1 MPLSRLDNFLK
12 NVRGNVIYVNPN
24 DLDATDAV
32 ENQGN
37 SLGRP
42 FITIQ
47 RALIEAARFS
57 YQQGLDND
65 RFGKTSIVLYPG
77 EHDVDNRPGWLP
89 DNSTDPIRYRL
100 RSGTTSSDFP
110 ALSTTSNFDLA
121 SPNNILYKVNS
132 IYGGVIVPRG
142 VSIVGMDVRKTK
154 IRPLYVPNPDNTN
167 IERSAIFRMTG
178 GSYFWQ
184 FSILDG
190 NPNGKV
196 YKDYTE
202 AQFIPNFTHHK
213 LTSFE
218 FVDGVNYIDLKDIF
232 NTYYTPRTDLDVYYE
247 KIGLLY
253 GSASGRAVEPD
264 YPSSGLD
271 IQPKIDE
278 YRIIGPKS
286 GEVNI
291 SKIIAGDGS
300 TTSDIITVDI
310 STGLAGLDVDTAFNV
325 SGVPD
330 AAYNGSFTVNQVL
343 YQNSSGLTTSFK
355 YVVPVNPVNAAP
367 TVSASKVVLDTNTVE
382 SSSPYIF
389 NVDMSSVLG
398 LNGLHADGSK
408 VSGFKSIIVQN
419 FKGIGLQKDNNAF
432 VKYNATTGSYD
443 DSTTISNIHNDGNAK
458 YKPAY
463 YNYHIK
469 ASNNALVEI
478 DSTEAA
484 GFAQQFV
491 TETGGE
497 FTLTN
502 SNSSYG
508 QNALISKGFRSDSFL
523 RDDVGYIT
531 NIIPPKENVDAN
543 INLEYG
549 AIDVGLTTAGA
560 GAGTTSKLYLYQ
572 ETNLS
577 DPPESVIQ
585 GYRFGAKNNDKLN
598 TLITQEGA
606 SVEYFARIVMPN
618 TGLGSTQVSSVK
630 KEIVGRNVSTG
641 NSITD
646 STLTLTKGHQFINA
660 ESIRI
665 VSDNARLPDGI
676 DANRI
681 YYAITTNLAGDQI
694 KIATSANDAVDA
706 KALTINNLG
715 GTLTVESRVS
725 DKLAG
730 EVGHPIQYDT
740 TNSNWYV
747 NVGTAATDNT
757 LAPTIISLDT
767 ANLGDATPRTFVTR
781 KPDSRTLSDK
791 IYKYRYVIPAGSGIT
806 SARAP
811 KSSFVV
817 QESNDVTGLNNTEV
831 ALQFSPTSVTMTNE
845 TEMRNF
851 SFLRTCTYV
860 SSGVVTYDTE
870 LPHGLSV
877 GSRVKILNVT
887 SAENTTGIG
896 NSGYNGTF
904 TVSDVTGLTQ
914 FKVNDGPTTD
924 PDQFSNNVSTRTTAL
939 PTYQRVN
946 TSNNFYIYNIDE
958 IREYVS
964 GEQDGVYYFTAVDAS
979 STPAVTPFTDK
990 SKFSFS
996 QPIKDLYPQ
1005 YDRDNPNSNPS
1016 ATQTYALPDK
1026 TGEVVVDEVKNSIT
1040 KQGVDRAYY
1049 DLGVGVAI
1057 TDIQSDQVGVAHT
1070 VFTTYDHGLNRVTQ
1084 FGVVSG
1090 GVGYGVNSGA
1100 TEYYYNATVRKVG
1113 IQTYIDNTT
1122 STKWQ
1127 PFGVNATCRVTVNS
1141 SRVITGAEVMNGGTN
1156 YREGDLL
1163 WLDQECVPHAETA
1176 VGFTTAILEVT
1187 KIYDNVGDTVS
1198 IAGIT
1203 STNYG
1208 DYNQLYRIT
1217 GISTQTGTKEF
1228 IVDSRVGV
1236 TDGAVHHETGV
1247 GVTDTANGYAQVTGE
1262 GLTIS
1267 AIDYTNT
1274 LGIATITTSTAHG
1287 LRPNNTIFVGGA
1299 TNSFWN
1305 AGFVVTEVVS
1315 LTKAVLN
1322 VGVSTLSPGVA
1333 GTVRGYYPGL
1343 SAQGGNVTLYDEN
1356 FGGRQQNIY
1365 GGITDTLSSAMSAST
1380 DEVNTT
1386 SIASVDWKIGDYL
1399 RIDDEIMRIK
1409 STVSGNP
1416 LKVFRGLLGTQAAA
1430 HVNGSVIRQLIVEP
1444 VELRKPS
1451 STRATSHT
1459 FEYVGYGP
1467 GNYSTALPSRQDTS
1481 PSFDEQLLAQSFTCG
1496 GGVNVY
1502 TGMNDSGDFFVGNKK
1517 IDATTGKEEVFDTP
1531 VPTVT
1536 GEDLFSA
1543 GAASGVDIITP
1554 LEVTVSRSIK
1564 VEGGAND
1571 DILSQFDGPVSFS
1584 KKVTSSSDEGIE
1596 ANSIFLQGDA
1606 TVSRKYTVGIST
1618 PVTSG
1623 NPGDIVWQDNPP
1635 RGGTTGWVFTT
1646 NNDWAPFGAISASA
1660 LINEANFDR
1669 IGIATTACGTDE
1681 TLRVGSGSSTFVI
1694 ENGAVGIGSTA
1705 NGAKLRVDG
1714 LLYANTIEGD
1724 GSGLFNL
1731 AVDSLWTLY
1740 DSALHPSAQ
1749 GNGVSPTIGIGST
1762 TAGRSNITLNLDGT
1776 NNANVGAGGTDLHVV
1791 NTSKFLRQSEFTGG
1805 INLDNDL
1812 GIGVSSAGHK
1822 LHVLT
1827 ADNAG
1832 ALLESTDATSL
1843 IAFKD
1848 NSTTNNVQLGA
1859 VTDDLIIKTGGSE
1872 RVRLSSAGKVGIA
1885 TATPRATL
1893 DVEGETRLKTYT
1905 ELPVPVGSS
1914 SGIVNL
1920 DLSAGQTFTVTTT
1933 EDITEFRCTNFTSSM
1948 ATAFTIKLVQGTT
1961 ARNVG
1966 IDTFKTSA
1974 GVVIPVYWPGGI
1986 EPTVTKTADAID
1998 VYSFMTFD
2006 GGSSLFGVVGGQNF
2020 S

>member
-65 RFGKTSIVLYPG
+65 RFGKTTVVLYPG
-77 EHDVDNRPGWLP
+77 EHVVDNRPGWLP

-100 RSGTTSSDFP
+100 RQGTTSQDFP
-110 ALSTTSNFDLA
+110 ALSTTSEFDLT
-121 SPNNILYKVNS
+121 STNNILYKVNS

-154 IRPLYVPNPDNTN
+154 IRPTYVPNPDNAN

-253 GSASGRAVEPD
+253 GAASGRAVEPD

-291 SKIIAGDGS
+291 SKIISGNG
-300 TTSDIITVDI
+300 TTPTDVVTVDI
-310 STGLAGLDVDTAFNV
+310 LTGLEGLDVDTSFNID
-325 SGVPD
+325 GVPD
-330 AAYNGSFTVNQVL
+330 SAYNGSFVVTQVVS
-343 YQNSSGLTTSFK
+343 QNSAGLTTSFK
-355 YVVPVNPVNAAP
+355 YTVPVNPTDAAP

-382 SSSPYIF
+382 SASPFIYD
-389 NVDMSSVLG
+389 VDMSSVLG

-408 VSGFKSIIVQN
+408 VSGFKSIIVNN

-443 DSTTISNIHNDGNAK
+443 DSTTIANIHNDGNAK

-478 DSTEAA
+478 DSTEAS

-508 QNALISKGFRSDSFL
+508 QNALISKGFRSDAFL

-531 NIIPPKENVDAN
+531 NIIPPKENLDAN

-549 AIDVGLTTAGA
+549 AVDVAKTVSVATTAR
-560 GAGTTSKLYLYQ
+560 LYLYK

-577 DPPESVIQ
+577 APPESVIQ
-585 GYRFGAKNNDKLN
+585 GYRFGAKDGDRLN
-598 TLITQEGA
+598 TLITQEGDA
-606 SVEYFARIVMPN
+606 IEYFARVVMPN
-618 TGLGSTQVSSVK
+618 TGAGTTQITSVK
-630 KEIVGRNVSTG
+630 KAIVGRNVSTG

-646 STLTLTKGHQFINA
+646 STLTFSAGHQFLNG

-681 YYAITTNLAGDQI
+681 YYAITTNQGGDQI

-730 EVGHPIQYDT
+730 ETGHPVQYDT
-740 TNSNWYV
+740 TESQWYV

-757 LAPTIISLDT
+757 FYPTV
-767 ANLGDATPRTFVTR
+767 AALGSTKLGAATPRTYLTR

-811 KSSFVV
+811 KQSFVV

-877 GSRVKILNVT
+877 GSRVKILGAT
-887 SAENTTGIG
+887 SSENTTGIG

-924 PDQFSNNVSTRTTAL
+924 PNQFSNNVSTRTTAL

-946 TSNNFYIYNIDE
+946 TNNNYYIYDIEE

-964 GEQDGVYYFTAVDAS
+964 GEQDGVYYLTAVDAS
-979 STPAVTPFTDK
+979 STPQVTPFTDK

-1026 TGEVVVDEVKNSIT
+1026 TGEVVVDEVKNSVT
-1040 KQGVDRAYY
+1040 KQTIDRSYA
-1049 DLGVGVAI
+1049 DLGVGIAI
-1057 TDIQSDQVGVAHT
+1057 TDIRSDQIGVAHT
-1070 VFTTYDHGLNRVTQ
+1070 VYTAYDHGLNRIAKLSVL
-1084 FGVVSG
+1084 VSG
-1090 GVGYGVNSGA
+1090 AGYGANSGA
-1100 TEYYYNATVRKVG
+1100 TEYYYNAKLTKVG
-1113 IQTYIDNTT
+1113 IQSYVDNDT

-1141 SRVITGAEVMNGGTN
+1141 SRAITAAEIMSGGTN
-1156 YREGDLL
+1156 YRAGDLL
-1163 WLDQECVPHAETA
+1163 WIEGETVPHAETA
-1176 VGFTTAILEVT
+1176 VGFTTAILKVD
-1187 KIYDNVGDTVS
+1187 KIYDNVGDTIS

-1203 STNYG
+1203 STNYT

-1247 GVTDTANGYAQVTGE
+1247 GVTFTSNAYAQLTGE
-1262 GLTIS
+1262 GVTIS
-1267 AIDYTNT
+1267 GIDLTNT
-1274 LGIATITTSTAHG
+1274 LGIATITTSAAHG
-1287 LRPNNTIFVGGA
+1287 LRPNNTIFIGGA

-1315 LTKAVLN
+1315 LTKAVIN
-1322 VGVSTLSPGVA
+1322 VGVTTLSPGVA
-1333 GTVRGYYPGL
+1333 GTVRGYIPGL

-1365 GGITDTLSSAMSAST
+1365 DGIQDTLSSAISSSTT
-1380 DEVNTT
+1380 DEVNV
-1386 SIASVDWKIGDYL
+1386 SAIVDNDWRIGDYI
-1399 RIDDEIMRIK
+1399 RIDDEIMRVK
-1409 STVSGNP
+1409 TTVSGNP
-1416 LKVFRGLLGTQAAA
+1416 LKVFRGLLGTQAAT
-1430 HVNGSVIRQLIVEP
+1430 HVNGSVVKRIKVEP

-1451 STRATSHT
+1451 STRSTSHT

-1481 PSFDEQLLAQSFTCG
+1481 PSFDEQLLAQSLTCG
-1496 GGVNVY
+1496 GGINVY

-1536 GEDLFSA
+1536 GEDLFST
-1543 GAASGVDIITP
+1543 GAASGVDITTP
-1554 LEVTVSRSIK
+1554 LEVTVSRSIN
-1564 VEGGAND
+1564 VEGGANS

-1618 PVTSG
+1618 PTDSG
-1623 NPGDIVWQDNPP
+1623 NPGDITYNPNPP
-1635 RGGTTGWVFTT
+1635 LGGTTGWVFTT
-1646 NNDWAPFGAISASA
+1646 DNSWAQFGAISASA
-1660 LINEANFDR
+1660 NINEGNFDR
-1669 IGIATTACGTDE
+1669 VGIATTACGTEE
-1681 TLRVGSGSSTFVI
+1681 TVRVGSGSSTFVI

-1705 NGAKLRVDG
+1705 HGAKLRVDG

-1724 GSGLFNL
+1724 GSGLWNL
-1731 AVDSLWTLY
+1731 QVDSAWTLF
-1740 DSALHPSAQ
+1740 DSALHPAAQ

-1776 NNANVGAGGTDLHVV
+1776 INQNVGAGGTDLHVA

-1805 INLDNDL
+1805 INLDNKL
-1812 GIGVSSAGHK
+1812 GIGVSSANYQV
-1822 LHVLT
+1822 HVQT
-1827 ADNAG
+1827 SDNIV
-1832 ALLESTDATSL
+1832 ALIESTDATSL
-1843 IAFKD
+1843 LAFKD
-1848 NSTTNNVQLGA
+1848 GNTSHQVQLGA
-1859 VTDDLIIKTGGSE
+1859 VTDDLIIKTSGSE
-1872 RVRLSSAGKVGIA
+1872 RVRVSSAGKVGIA

-1893 DVEGETRLKTYT
+1893 DVEGEARLKTYT

-1920 DLSAGQTFTVTTT
+1920 DLTAGQTFTVTTT
-1933 EDITEFRCTNFTSSM
+1933 EDITEFRCSNFSTSM
-1948 ATAFTIKLVQGTT
+1948 ATAFTIKIVQGTT

-1974 GVVIPVYWPGGI
+1974 GVSIPVYWPGGI
-1986 EPTVTKTADAID
+1986 EPNVTKTGSATDI
-1998 VYSFMTFD
+1998 YSFMTFD
-2006 GGSSLFGVVGGQNF
+2006 GGSSLYGVVGGQNF

>member
-24 DLDATDAV
+24 DLDATDSV

-65 RFGKTSIVLYPG
+65 RFGKTTVVLYPG
-77 EHDVDNRPGWLP
+77 EHVVDNRPGWLP
-89 DNSTDPIRYRL
+89 DDSTDPIRYRL
-100 RSGTTSSDFP
+100 RQGTTSNDFP
-110 ALSTTSNFDLA
+110 ALSTTSNFDLT

-132 IYGGVIVPRG
+132 ISGGVIVPRG

-154 IRPLYVPNPDNTN
+154 IRPLYVPNPDNAN
-167 IERSAIFRMTG
+167 IERSAIFKMTG

-196 YKDYTE
+196 FKDYTD
-202 AQFIPNFTHHK
+202 ATFVPNYTHHK
-213 LTSFE
+213 LTAFE
-218 FVDGVNYIDLKDIF
+218 FVDGVNYINLKDIF

-253 GSASGRAVEPD
+253 GAASGRAVEPD

-291 SKIIAGDGS
+291 SKITAVD
-300 TTSDIITVDI
+300 DIITVDLA
-310 STGLAGLDVDTAFNV
+310 TGLEGLDVDTAFNV

-330 AAYNGSFTVNQVL
+330 GAYNGSFTVTQVL
-343 YQNSSGLTTSFK
+343 FQNASGLTTSFK
-355 YVVPVNPVNAAP
+355 YTVPVNPSDTAP

-382 SSSPYIF
+382 SASPYIF

-408 VSGFKSIIVQN
+408 VSGFKSIIVNN

-463 YNYHIK
+463 YNFHIK

-491 TETGGE
+491 TESGGE
-497 FTLTN
+497 FTVTN

-508 QNALISKGFRSDSFL
+508 QNSLISKGFRSDAFL

-531 NIIPPKENVDAN
+531 NIIPPKENTDAN

-549 AIDVGLTTAGA
+549 AIDVSKTVSVA
-560 GAGTTSKLYLYQ
+560 TTSRLYLYQ

-585 GYRFGAKNNDKLN
+585 GYRFGAKTNDRLN
-598 TLITQEGA
+598 TLITQEGTA
-606 SVEYFARIVMPN
+606 VEYFARVVMPN
-618 TGLGSTQVSSVK
+618 TGAGTTQVTSVK
-630 KEIVGRNVSTG
+630 KAIVGRNVSTG

-646 STLTLTKGHQFINA
+646 STLTFSAGHQFINA
-660 ESIRI
+660 ESIRVI
-665 VSDNARLPDGI
+665 SDNARLPDGI

-730 EVGHPIQYDT
+730 ETGHPVQYDT
-740 TNSNWYV
+740 SESQWYV
-747 NVGTAATDNT
+747 NVGTAITDNT
-757 LAPTIISLDT
+757 LYPTIIALGSGK
-767 ANLGDATPRTFVTR
+767 LGDATPRTFITR

-811 KSSFVV
+811 KPSFVI

-831 ALQFSPTSVTMTNE
+831 ELQFSPTSVTMTNE

-860 SSGVVTYDTE
+860 STGVVTYDTE

-877 GSRVKILNVT
+877 GSKVKILNVT
-887 SAENTTGIG
+887 SAENTTGVG

-914 FKVNDGPTTD
+914 FKVNDGPTTN
-924 PDQFSNNVSTRTTAL
+924 PNQFSNNTSTRSTAL
-939 PTYQRVN
+939 PTFQRVN
-946 TSNNFYIYNIDE
+946 TKNNFYIYDIEE

-964 GEQDGVYYFTAVDAS
+964 GKQDGVYYLTAVDAS
-979 STPAVTPFTDK
+979 STPQVTPFND
-990 SKFSFS
+990 SAEFSFS

-1040 KQGVDRAYY
+1040 KQGVDRAYA
-1049 DLGVGVAI
+1049 DLGVGIAI
-1057 TDIQSDQVGVAHT
+1057 TDIRSDQVGVAHT
-1070 VFTTYDHGLNRVTQ
+1070 IYTAYDHGLNRVTKLT
-1084 FGVVSG
+1084 VLNG
-1090 GVGYGVNSGA
+1090 GTGYGVNSGD

-1113 IQTYIDNTT
+1113 ITTYVSNTT

-1127 PFGVNATCRVTVNS
+1127 PFGENLTCRVTVNA
-1141 SRVITGAEVMNGGTN
+1141 SRVITAAEVMNGGTN

-1176 VGFTTAILEVT
+1176 VGFTTAILEVS

-1247 GVTDTANGYAQVTGE
+1247 GVTDTANGYAQITGE
-1262 GLTIS
+1262 GIRIS

-1274 LGIATITTSTAHG
+1274 VGLATITTVNAHG
-1287 LRPNNTIFVGGA
+1287 LRPNNTIFIGGA

-1305 AGFVVTEVVS
+1305 EGFVVTEIVS
-1315 LTKAVLN
+1315 LTKAVVN
-1322 VGVSTLSPGVA
+1322 IGISTLDPGVA
-1333 GTVRGYYPGL
+1333 GTIRGYIPGL

-1365 GGITDTLSSAMSAST
+1365 GGIKDTLSSAMNSST
-1380 DEVNTT
+1380 DECNVST
-1386 SIASVDWKIGDYL
+1386 IADLDWKIGDYL
-1399 RIDDEIMRIK
+1399 RIDDEIMRVK

-1416 LKVFRGLLGTQAAA
+1416 LKVFRGIVGTQAAA
-1430 HVNGSVIRQLIVEP
+1430 HDNGSVVRKLTVEP

-1451 STRATSHT
+1451 SSRSTSHT
-1459 FEYVGYGP
+1459 FEYVGFGP

-1481 PSFDEQLLAQSFTCG
+1481 PSFDEQLLAQSLTSG
-1496 GGVNVY
+1496 GGINVY
-1502 TGMNDSGDFFVGNKK
+1502 TGMNDNGDFFVGNKK
-1517 IDATTGKEEVFDTP
+1517 IDASTGKEEVFDTP

-1536 GEDLFSA
+1536 GEDLFST
-1543 GAASGVDIITP
+1543 GTASGVDITSP
-1554 LEVTVSRSIK
+1554 LEVTVSRSIN
-1564 VEGGAND
+1564 VEGGANS

-1584 KKVTSSSDEGIE
+1584 KKVTSSSEEGIE

-1618 PVTSG
+1618 PAVAG
-1623 NPGDIVWQDNPP
+1623 NPGDIVYQDNPP
-1635 RGGTTGWVFTT
+1635 LGGYTGWVFTT
-1646 NNDWAPFGAISASA
+1646 DNSWAPFGAISASA
-1660 LINEANFDR
+1660 LINEGNFDR
-1669 IGIATTACGTDE
+1669 IGIATTACGTEE
-1681 TLRVGSGSSTFVI
+1681 TVRVGSGSSTFVI

-1705 NGAKLRVDG
+1705 HGAKLRVDG

-1731 AVDSLWTLY
+1731 QVDSAWTLF
-1740 DSALHPSAQ
+1740 DSALHPAAQ

-1776 NNANVGAGGTDLHVV
+1776 INANVGAGGTDLYVT
-1791 NTSKFLRQSEFTGG
+1791 NLSKFARGAEFVGG
-1805 INLDNDL
+1805 INLSNNV
-1812 GIGVSSAGHK
+1812 GIGTSSADAKVHI
-1822 LHVLT
+1822 
-1827 ADNAG
+1827 AG
-1832 ALLESTDATSL
+1832 PMANRGSRIRFTD
-1843 IAFKD
+1843 
-1848 NSTTNNVQLGA
+1848 TTNGVDAEFGA
-1859 VTDDLIIKTGGSE
+1859 DSSGAFVSAVGDTDLILYSNGND
-1872 RVRLSSAGKVGIA
+1872 RLHIDSNGVGIGTA
-1885 TATPRATL
+1885 TARAEL
-1893 DVEGETRLKTYT
+1893 DVEGETRLKSYT

-1914 SGIVNL
+1914 SGIINL
-1920 DLSAGQTFTVTTT
+1920 DLTAGQTFTVTTT
-1933 EDITEFRCTNFTSSM
+1933 EDITEFRCSNFSSNM
-1948 ATAFTIKLVQGTT
+1948 ATSFTIKIVQGTT

-1966 IDTFKTSA
+1966 IDTFKTTA
-1974 GVVIPVYWPGGI
+1974 GVAIPVYWPGGI
-1986 EPTVTKTADAID
+1986 EPNVTKTASAID
-1998 VYSFMTFD
+1998 IYSFMTFD
-2006 GGSSLFGVVGGQNF
+2006 GGSTLYGVIGGQNF